1 MDVSVS
7 ETVKM
12 ELQPPNGTRRRRTGK
27 KRLKFAPPQ
36 IFPRGVRE
44 LWSAA
49 SREEQEQAHRSCT
62 QILAMWLGK
71 RRREE
76 VSLELSIPPLRVWQ
90 LSQQALSGMLA
101 GLLHQPR
108 PRRRREETTMD
119 PIKNDL
125 RALQRRNAELER
137 LLADREDLI
146 RLLSCLPKPRTEP
159 SESVQPTPAAKTR
172 TRRKGAGA
180 EADGGSAPLDAQAGA
195 R

>member
-1 MDVSVS
+1 MDVSVNES
-7 ETVKM
+7 VRM
-12 ELQPPNGTRRRRTGK
+12 ELQSSNGTRRRRTGK

-44 LWSAA
+44 LWTAA

-62 QILAMWLGK
+62 QILSMWLGK

-90 LSQQALSGMLA
+90 LSQQALAGMLA

-108 PRRRREETTMD
+108 PRRRQEETTMD

-125 RALQRRNAELER
+125 RAQAKRIAELER

-146 RLLSCLPKPRTEP
+146 RLLSSLPKPRTVP
-159 SESVQPTPAAKTR
+159 SESVSPTPAAKTR
-172 TRRKGAGA
+172 SRRKAPGGEAGGGGAHG
-180 EADGGSAPLDAQAGA
+180 DAQAEA

>member
-1 MDVSVS
+1 MDLSTNVAIGNESAS
-7 ETVKM
+7 T
-12 ELQPPNGTRRRRTGK
+12 NGTRRRRTGK

-76 VSLELSIPPLRVWQ
+76 VSMELSIPPLRVWQ
-90 LSQQALSGMLA
+90 LSQQALAGMLA

-119 PIKNDL
+119 PKTKDL
-125 RALQRRNAELER
+125 RVLEKRNAELER
-137 LLADREDLI
+137 LLLDREDLI
-146 RLLSCLPKPRTEP
+146 RLLSALPKPRSEP
-159 SESVQPTPAAKTR
+159 SASVQPTPAAKSR
-172 TRRKGAGA
+172 VRRKGAGA
-180 EADGGSAPLDAQAGA
+180 EPGGGDASLDAQAEV